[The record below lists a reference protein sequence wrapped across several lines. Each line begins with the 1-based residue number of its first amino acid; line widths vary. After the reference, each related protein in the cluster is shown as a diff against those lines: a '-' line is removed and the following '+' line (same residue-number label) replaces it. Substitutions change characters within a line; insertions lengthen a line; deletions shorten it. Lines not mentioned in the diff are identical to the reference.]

1 MHAIVIVCN
10 MALPLPLPE
19 FTRLSQKYI
28 WWSESARVAEEPHLL
43 LATVMDKGTW
53 EDLGILRSQ
62 VDPGVL
68 KEVLL
73 SPPRGLFRPGS
84 WNLWHL
90 WLGLPLR
97 QLPAA
102 RAFQ

>member
-1 MHAIVIVCN
+1 MIKCD
-10 MALPLPLPE
+10 MLLPLPQAE
-19 FTRLSQKYI
+19 FTRLSRKYI
-28 WWSESARVAEEPHLL
+28 WWSEPERVAEEPNLL

-53 EDLGILRSQ
+53 EDIGVLRSQ
-62 VDPGVL
+62 VDPKLL
-68 KEVLL
+68 KDVLL

-102 RAFQ
+102 RIFQ

>member
-1 MHAIVIVCN
+1 MP
-10 MALPLPLPE
+10 LPLPLPE
-19 FTRLSQKYI
+19 FTRLSRKYV
-28 WWSESARVAEEPHLL
+28 WWSDVARVAEEPHLL

-53 EDLGILRSQ
+53 DDLCIVRSK
-62 VDPGVL
+62 VDPNVL
-68 KEVLL
+68 RDVLL